1 MNMHGQQ
8 LKTNDRPQARG
19 ELTIIDGRPQ
29 SRPAEMREIYNQNEQ
44 AIQGWIKGNL
54 SDRGSQS
61 NFNMNVLTLGNLQSN
76 QFFMN

>member
-44 AIQGWIKGNL
+44 AI
-54 SDRGSQS
+54 
-61 NFNMNVLTLGNLQSN
+61 
-76 QFFMN
+76 